1 MKALITGQR
10 NGSVGVVLGLAGV
23 ICLLIASVGLNL
35 KHRSDLTHLHSTIY
49 HRCLDRQQYDQLS
62 NRARSTEIVE
72 WRRLAR
78 LEPPSL
84 RRDAYTRMADAMQ
97 AAVNGQVRGGCNLY
111 R

>member
-62 NRARSTEIVE
+62 NAARNTEIVE
-72 WRRLAR
+72 WRRLAQQQPG
-78 LEPPSL
+78 LS
-84 RRDAYTRMADAMQ
+84 RDAYTRMADAMQ